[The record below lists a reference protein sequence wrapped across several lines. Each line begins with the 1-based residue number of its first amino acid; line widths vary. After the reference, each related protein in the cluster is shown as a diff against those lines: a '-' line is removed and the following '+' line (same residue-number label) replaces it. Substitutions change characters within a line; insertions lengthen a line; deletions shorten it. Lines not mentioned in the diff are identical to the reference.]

1 MDLTITLSD
10 ELIERLRKQGVSD
23 ADALNRYAIAAISAY
38 LEGDTW
44 TSKAI
49 TTPISEADR
58 QALDEGFTDLDAG
71 RVRPARQ
78 ALADLASR
86 HRPESSRA

>member
-10 ELIERLRKQGVSD
+10 ELVEQLRKQGVSD
-23 ADALNRYAIAAISAY
+23 ADALNRYAVAAISAY

-44 TSKAI
+44 TSEVV
-49 TTPISEADR
+49 TMPISEADR
-58 QALDEGFTDLDAG
+58 QALDEGFADLDAG
-71 RVRPARQ
+71 RIRPARQ

-86 HRPESSRA
+86 HRPESSLA